1 MPNQILHKRSST
13 PDAVPT
19 AAQLATGE
27 LALNTADGTWF
38 LKKTDDS
45 VIDIRKPT
53 LLDGG
58 DVVFDARAI
67 SGLAVWLDAT
77 VASSVT
83 LVSDY
88 VSQWSDLSG
97 AGHHLTQSVEA
108 ARPALGTISGK
119 TAIDFDGSND
129 YLSNAAAPSGWEF
142 GTIVCVH
149 ERDGGGNQN
158 VYGITT
164 ASNNTMYCSVANV
177 AAEYRSGG
185 GLGGTGGSRSTGVVT
200 NGTPRL
206 LTQTA
211 DNASVY
217 DLRLDAATATGTT
230 GGFLQTA
237 EGTYLGGRNSANL
250 GLGLFFNGKVGE
262 FIVYN
267 RVLTLAEIQ
276 KVEQYLAAK
285 WGVTLA

>member
-1 MPNQILHKRSST
+1 MPMSPRLLRPVAAGGFNPKR
-13 PDAVPT
+13 
-19 AAQLATGE
+19 LA
-27 LALNTADGTWF
+27 
-38 LKKTDDS
+38 
-45 VIDIRKPT
+45 
-53 LLDGG
+53 
-58 DVVFDARAI
+58 
-67 SGLAVWLDAT
+67 GLSAWYDAT

-108 ARPALGTISGK
+108 DRPALGTISGK
-119 TAIDFDGSND
+119 TAIDLDGSND
-129 YLSNAAAPSGWEF
+129 YLSNADAPSGWEF
-142 GTIVCVH
+142 GTIFCVH
-149 ERDGGGNQN
+149 ERDGGANQN
-158 VYGITT
+158 VY
-164 ASNNTMYCSVANV
+164 AVRSSLNNNMYCSVNSA

-185 GLGGTGGSRSTGVVT
+185 GAGGTGGLRSTGVVT

-211 DNASVY
+211 DNSSVY

-230 GGFLQTA
+230 SGFLTNVA
-237 EGTYLGGRNSANL
+237 GTYLGCRNSSSL

-267 RVLTLAEIQ
+267 RVLSASEIT

>member
-1 MPNQILHKRSST
+1 VERSVRGWTS
-13 PDAVPT
+13 PDA
-19 AAQLATGE
+19 
-27 LALNTADGTWF
+27 
-38 LKKTDDS
+38 
-45 VIDIRKPT
+45 I
-53 LLDGG
+53 GG
-58 DVVFDARAI
+58 
-67 SGLAVWLDAT
+67 G
-77 VASSVT
+77 
-83 LVSDY
+83 
-88 VSQWSDLSG
+88 
-97 AGHHLTQSVEA
+97 
-108 ARPALGTISGK
+108 RPAGDTINGK
-119 TAIDFDGSND
+119 TAIDLDGSND

-158 VYGITT
+158 VYGITS
-164 ASNNTMYCSVANV
+164 ASNKTMYCSVAANV
-177 AAEYRSGG
+177 FEYRSGG
-185 GLGGTGGSRSTGVVT
+185 GAGGVGGVISTGVVT

-211 DNASVY
+211 DNSSVY

-230 GGFLQTA
+230 GGFGNFVA
-237 EGTYLGGRNSANL
+237 GTYLGCRNSAAL
-250 GLGLFFNGKVGE
+250 GLGLFFNGKIGE